1 MSINRKILV
10 IGGAGYV
17 GTVLVNELLD
27 LGHNVTS
34 YDLMMYGEHFNLNKN
49 LKSIKGDIRDLEN
62 LEKYVQNQDCII
74 HLACISNDPSFE
86 LNPALGKSI
95 NFDCFEPLVKIAKK
109 HLVKKFIYASS
120 SSVYGV
126 KNEKDVTEDKS
137 LEPLTDYSKFKVLC
151 EKVLL
156 RYRSDEFETVVIR
169 PATVCGYSP
178 RQRLDVIVNIFV
190 NHAFNNKKIKIFGG
204 SQLRPNIHIKDMVQ
218 VYLDLLNI
226 DTRSLVDPVYNV
238 GFENHKIQDIAKI
251 VQDCFEKRNDTIE
264 IIFEETDDL
273 RSYHIDSSKIKREL
287 NFLPKKNIK
296 DAVEDLIEA
305 FENKK
310 LINSMD
316 DIKYFNIKQMNYLNI
331 K

>member
-1 MSINRKILV
+1 MNVLV

-287 NFLPKKNIK
+287 NFLQKKNIK

>member
-1 MSINRKILV
+1 MNVLV

-126 KNEKDVTEDKS
+126 KNEKNVTEDKS

-151 EKVLL
+151 ENVLL

>member
-1 MSINRKILV
+1 MNVLV

-34 YDLMMYGEHFNLNKN
+34 YDLMIYGEHFNLNKN

>member
-1 MSINRKILV
+1 MNVLV

-49 LKSIKGDIRDLEN
+49 LRSIKGDIRDLEN
-62 LEKYVQNQDCII
+62 LEKYVQNQDCIV

-86 LNPALGKSI
+86 LNPILGKSI
-95 NFDCFEPLVKIAKK
+95 NFDCFEPLVEIAKRNS
-109 HLVKKFIYASS
+109 VKKFIYASS

-126 KNEKDVTEDKS
+126 KNEKNVTEDKS

-151 EKVLL
+151 EQVLL

-178 RQRLDVIVNIFV
+178 RQRLDVVVNIFA
-190 NHAFNNKKIKIFGG
+190 NFAYFKNKIQIFGG
-204 SQLRPNIHIKDMVQ
+204 KQLRPNINIKDMCLA
-218 VYLDLLNI
+218 YLKILDEDGVNI
-226 DTRSLVDPVYNV
+226 NGEIYNV
-238 GFENHKIQDIAKI
+238 GQENHSLNQLAMITKKVINENILI
-251 VQDCFEKRNDTIE
+251 ENLNSNDN
-264 IIFEETDDL
+264 
-273 RSYHIDSSKIKREL
+273 RSYHISSKKIFEKL
-287 NFLPKKNIK
+287 NFKPTYDIEDATLSLKNAFDKKILTNTFDNI
-296 DAVEDLIEA
+296 D
-305 FENKK
+305 
-310 LINSMD
+310 
-316 DIKYFNIKQMNYLNI
+316 YFNIKKMQSINL

>member
-1 MSINRKILV
+1 MNVLV

-34 YDLMMYGEHFNLNKN
+34 YDLMMYGEQFNRNKN
-49 LKSIKGDIRDLEN
+49 LRSIKGDIRDLEN
-62 LEKYVQNQDCII
+62 LEKYVQNQDCIV

-95 NFDCFEPLVKIAKK
+95 NFDCFEPLVEIAKK
-109 HLVKKFIYASS
+109 NSVKKFIYASS

-126 KNEKDVTEDKS
+126 KNEKNVTEDKS

-151 EKVLL
+151 EQVLL

-178 RQRLDVIVNIFV
+178 RQRLDLIVNIFV
-190 NHAFNNKKIKIFGG
+190 NHAFNNKKIRIFGG

-226 DTRSLVDPVYNV
+226 DTKSLSDPVYNV
-238 GFENHKIQDIAKI
+238 GFENHKVQDIAKI
-251 VQDCFEKRNDTIE
+251 VQDCFEKRNKKIQ

-287 NFLPKKNIK
+287 NFLPKKNIE

-310 LINSMD
+310 LTNSME
-316 DIKYFNIKQMNYLNI
+316 DIKYYNIKQMNYLNI

>member
-1 MSINRKILV
+1 M
-10 IGGAGYV
+10 
-17 GTVLVNELLD
+17 
-27 LGHNVTS
+27 
-34 YDLMMYGEHFNLNKN
+34 
-49 LKSIKGDIRDLEN
+49 
-62 LEKYVQNQDCII
+62 
-74 HLACISNDPSFE
+74 
-86 LNPALGKSI
+86 
-95 NFDCFEPLVKIAKK
+95 
-109 HLVKKFIYASS
+109 
-120 SSVYGV
+120 
-126 KNEKDVTEDKS
+126 
-137 LEPLTDYSKFKVLC
+137 
-151 EKVLL
+151 

-287 NFLPKKNIK
+287 NFLQKKNIK

>member
-1 MSINRKILV
+1 MNVLV

-49 LKSIKGDIRDLEN
+49 LRSIKGDIRDLEN
-62 LEKYVQNQDCII
+62 LEKYVQNQDCIV

-86 LNPALGKSI
+86 LNPILGKSI
-95 NFDCFEPLVKIAKK
+95 NFDCFEPLVEIAKRNS
-109 HLVKKFIYASS
+109 VKKFIYASS

-126 KNEKDVTEDKS
+126 KNEKNVTEDKS

-151 EKVLL
+151 EQVLL

-178 RQRLDVIVNIFV
+178 RQRLDLIVNIFV
-190 NHAFNNKKIKIFGG
+190 NHAFNNKKIRIFGG

-226 DTRSLVDPVYNV
+226 DTKSLSDPVYNV
-238 GFENHKIQDIAKI
+238 GFENHKVQDIAKI
-251 VQDCFEKRNDTIE
+251 VQDCFEKRNKKIQ

-310 LINSMD
+310 LTNSME
-316 DIKYFNIKQMNYLNI
+316 DIKYYNIKQMNYLNI

>member
-1 MSINRKILV
+1 MNVLV

-49 LKSIKGDIRDLEN
+49 LRSIKGDIRDLKN
-62 LEKYVQNQDCII
+62 LEKYVQNQDCIV

-86 LNPALGKSI
+86 LNPTLGKSI
-95 NFDCFEPLVKIAKK
+95 NFDCFESLVEIAKRNS
-109 HLVKKFIYASS
+109 VKKFIYASS

-126 KNEKDVTEDKS
+126 KNEKNVTEDKS

-151 EKVLL
+151 EQVLL
-156 RYRSDEFETVVIR
+156 RYRSDKFETVVIR

-178 RQRLDVIVNIFV
+178 RQRLDLIVNIFV
-190 NHAFNNKKIKIFGG
+190 NHAFNNKKIRIFGG

-226 DTRSLVDPVYNV
+226 DTKSLSDPVYNV

-251 VQDCFEKRNDTIE
+251 VQDCFEKRNKKIQ

-287 NFLPKKNIK
+287 NFLPKK
-296 DAVEDLIEA
+296 
-305 FENKK
+305 
-310 LINSMD
+310 
-316 DIKYFNIKQMNYLNI
+316 KYKRRC
-331 K
+331 

>member
-1 MSINRKILV
+1 MNVLV

-49 LKSIKGDIRDLEN
+49 LRSIKGDIRDLKN
-62 LEKYVQNQDCII
+62 LEKYVQNQDCIV

-86 LNPALGKSI
+86 LNPTLGKSI
-95 NFDCFEPLVKIAKK
+95 NFDCFESLVEIAKRNS
-109 HLVKKFIYASS
+109 VKKFIYASS

-126 KNEKDVTEDKS
+126 KNEKNVTEDKS

-151 EKVLL
+151 EQVLL
-156 RYRSDEFETVVIR
+156 RYRSDKFETVVIR

-178 RQRLDVIVNIFV
+178 RQRLDLIVNIFV
-190 NHAFNNKKIKIFGG
+190 NHAFNNKKIRIFGG

-226 DTRSLVDPVYNV
+226 DTKSLSDPVYNV

-251 VQDCFEKRNDTIE
+251 VQDCFEKRNKKIQ

-310 LINSMD
+310 LTNSME
-316 DIKYFNIKQMNYLNI
+316 DIKYYNIKQMNYLNI

>member
-1 MSINRKILV
+1 MNVLV

>member
-1 MSINRKILV
+1 MNVLV

-34 YDLMMYGEHFNLNKN
+34 YDLMMYGEQFNRNKN
-49 LKSIKGDIRDLEN
+49 LRSIKGDIRDLEN
-62 LEKYVQNQDCII
+62 LEKYVQNQDCIV

-95 NFDCFEPLVKIAKK
+95 NFDCFEPLVEIAKK
-109 HLVKKFIYASS
+109 NSVKKFIYASS

-126 KNEKDVTEDKS
+126 KNEKNVTEDKS

-151 EKVLL
+151 EQVLL

-178 RQRLDVIVNIFV
+178 RQRLDLIVNIFV
-190 NHAFNNKKIKIFGG
+190 NHAFNNKKIRIFGG

-226 DTRSLVDPVYNV
+226 DTKSLSDPVYNV
-238 GFENHKIQDIAKI
+238 GFENHKVQDIAKI
-251 VQDCFEKRNDTIE
+251 VQDCFEKRNKEIQ

-287 NFLPKKNIK
+287 NFLPKKNIE

-310 LINSMD
+310 LTNSME
-316 DIKYFNIKQMNYLNI
+316 DIKYYNIKQMNYLNI